1 MQNLLILAGR
11 TPRAHSHRPVG
22 LGALDDFVS
31 TTMAVSAALL
41 PAQSEHTRLL
51 ANVRHDLKESMLVAP
66 LVPEINRMF
75 L

>member
-1 MQNLLILAGR
+1 
-11 TPRAHSHRPVG
+11 
-22 LGALDDFVS
+22 LDDFVS